1 MARRCEDCGR
11 SFRGGSWRHYCPAC
25 VLERQTKLAYMP
37 DALAILK
44 ARIEVHR
51 QKGQEAIAA
60 ALERRLKEEV
70 SRRPGSGGARPAT

>member
-1 MARRCEDCGR
+1 
-11 SFRGGSWRHYCPAC
+11 
-25 VLERQTKLAYMP
+25 LERQTKLAYMP